1 MLRFALLI
9 DGAFLYKRLKDLRKP
24 TDANAVE
31 AFVNAVCLL
40 PPLAGAH
47 LHRVYYYH
55 ASAFTG
61 RRNKPLNGGQVDF
74 GAHPSAQGSMTFHN
88 RLKEK
93 PYIALRLG
101 ETVFRG
107 WKLDETALQAHQSH
121 NNWTIAAN
129 DLQPNI
135 QQKGVDMRI
144 GLDISSLT
152 LKQHV
157 DIIVLVTGDADFVP
171 AMKFARREGAQLYL
185 VSLGSQIAA
194 TMKEHSDLVLSVP
207 QYP

>member
-1 MLRFALLI
+1 MLRYAVLI
-9 DGAFLYKRLKDLRKP
+9 DGAFLYNRLKDFNKP

-31 AFVNAVCLL
+31 AFVNAVHALQ
-40 PPLAGAH
+40 PLNGAH

-55 ASAFTG
+55 AAAFTG
-61 RRNKPLNGGQVDF
+61 RKNKPLNGGQVDF
-74 GAHPSAQGSMTFHN
+74 GAHPSAQGAMTFHN
-88 RLKEK
+88 HLKEK

-107 WKLDETALQAHQSH
+107 WKLGEAALQGHANH
-121 NNWTIAAN
+121 NNWTITAN

-185 VSLGSQIAA
+185 VNLASPIAA
-194 TMKEHSDLVLSVP
+194 TMKEHSDLVLQVP